1 MHRLKHLLCP
11 GLCTSPP
18 LGQCSQRF
26 LEKGLDFSIPA
37 YSCFALTCCISS
49 RCCRT
54 ISSTTE
60 GSANVDTSPNSSGLS
75 WATFL
80 RIRRIIFPDR
90 VLGRPD
96 TTYKGKKKKKEKKLF
111 WEVSLLK
118 QIQIFGMLREP
129 NEHSFQQFCVGYD
142 FLRNFRGH
150 RELRTMCKQLLP

>member
-26 LEKGLDFSIPA
+26 FEKGLDSSIPA

-80 RIRRIIFPDR
+80 KIRRIIFPDR

-96 TTYKGKKKKKEKKLF
+96 TTYKGGKKRKKINLRSWFTKTNTNF
-111 WEVSLLK
+111 WYAK
-118 QIQIFGMLREP
+118 
-129 NEHSFQQFCVGYD
+129 
-142 FLRNFRGH
+142 
-150 RELRTMCKQLLP
+150 RTK